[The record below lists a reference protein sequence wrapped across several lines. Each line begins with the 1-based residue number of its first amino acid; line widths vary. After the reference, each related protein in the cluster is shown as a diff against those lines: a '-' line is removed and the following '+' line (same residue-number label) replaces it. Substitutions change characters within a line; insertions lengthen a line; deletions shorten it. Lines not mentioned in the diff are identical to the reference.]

1 MVQQGKEQNAYNL
14 GTGREVKLF
23 LFSDHKMIGVENPT
37 VDTRKKKFLNLKL
50 INRFSG
56 LVRYKTNI

>member
-1 MVQQGKEQNAYNL
+1 M
-14 GTGREVKLF
+14 KLF

-37 VDTRKKKFLNLKL
+37 VDTRKKSFLNLKL

-56 LVRYKTNI
+56 LIRYKTNIQESLFFYTGV

>member
-1 MVQQGKEQNAYNL
+1 M
-14 GTGREVKLF
+14 KLF

-37 VDTRKKKFLNLKL
+37 VDIRKKSFLNLKL

-56 LVRYKTNI
+56 LIRYKTNIQESLFFYTGV